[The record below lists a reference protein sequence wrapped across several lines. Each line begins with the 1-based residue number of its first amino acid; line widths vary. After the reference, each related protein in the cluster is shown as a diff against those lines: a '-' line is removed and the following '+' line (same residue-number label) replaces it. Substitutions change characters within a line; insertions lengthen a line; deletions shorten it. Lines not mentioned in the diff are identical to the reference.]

1 MSDASKPLLPFTA
14 AVNHPTAADPYTI
27 QSIAA
32 LVRDLAMNM
41 YDLEYILKKHSLT
54 QDEYDGLRENEFF
67 KRAME
72 VAATEWNSPMST
84 HKRLAMQAA
93 IGLEDAMPVMAARM
107 LKSNEPVP
115 NIIEIAKVFTKIA
128 GVGEDKTQSAPTE
141 KFHITIDLGGD
152 IQRFEKSRPV
162 QEIQSQPEGP
172 RPVQEILSQPEG
184 PRQGIALPAKPEGN
198 S

>member
-1 MSDASKPLLPFTA
+1 MSDEKPLPFPVTA
-14 AVNHPTAADPYTI
+14 AVKPADVANPYTI
-27 QSIAA
+27 QTIAA

-41 YDLEYILKKHSLT
+41 YDLDYILVKHGLT

-84 HKRLAMQAA
+84 NKRLAMQAA

-107 LKSNEPVP
+107 LKNNEPVQ
-115 NIIEIAKVFTKIA
+115 NIIEIAKIFTKIA
-128 GVGEDKTQSAPTE
+128 GVGEDKAAAVPTE

-152 IQRFEKSRPV
+152 IQRFEKNRPL
-162 QEIQSQPEGP
+162 QTIQSQPEGAGP
-172 RPVQEILSQPEG
+172 RIDLSAEPEG
-184 PRQGIALPAKPEGN
+184 DR
-198 S
+198 